1 MLSGHSF
8 SHVHSECLRALL
20 EHWLAIRGDR
30 LMPARRDLDPVRIV
44 KTLPRIWICD
54 YEPEGDRF
62 VFRLAGEE
70 IRAVYPTDLRGK
82 CITELFAANE
92 RPGILARL
100 HAVIEEP
107 CIAHSIGAIYS
118 MIGRAGSGERLM
130 LPLSKDGR
138 VGHGVV
144 GATMYDWGVNQMGR
158 TLRMEDIAITYTPL
172 TGEPQRTELAV
183 SLQWPEER
191 GIAQVGGSL

>member
-1 MLSGHSF
+1 M
-8 SHVHSECLRALL
+8 
-20 EHWLAIRGDR
+20 
-30 LMPARRDLDPVRIV
+30 
-44 KTLPRIWICD
+44 TLPRIWICD

-70 IRAVYPTDLRGK
+70 TRAVYPTDLRGK

-130 LPLSKDGR
+130 LPLSEDGH
-138 VGHGVV
+138 VGRGVV

-158 TLRMEDIAITYTPL
+158 TLRMEDIALTYTPL

-183 SLQWPEER
+183 SLHGPRR
-191 GIAQVGGSL
+191 GASRRSGVVSDRAPRLARRSSDAGAVASVITGQRIGHLTG